1 MIEIITKDK
10 KRDGD
15 TIQFILLESIG
26 KAVIYPV
33 TIDRLKGLLND
44 LS

>member
-1 MIEIITKDK
+1 MTKDK
-10 KRDGD
+10 KKDGEA
-15 TIQFILLESIG
+15 IQLILLEGIG
-26 KAVIYPV
+26 KAVIYPI